1 MVARWT
7 DGIQEGS
14 APGAIRHNPGEE
26 SRSNDGHVEEANNKG
41 RSIERSKRAR
51 VHWKTEKL
59 SNGKRKIGA
68 GKKAKTRKQCS
79 ISCAKGSLLRR
90 CKENELRLLLHL
102 MHSLRSS
109 SSFSASSL
117 LGPGPRT
124 DYVRG
129 KSTASTRLVVDHSE
143 LH

>member
-59 SNGKRKIGA
+59 SDGKRKIGA
-68 GKKAKTRKQCS
+68 GKKAKSRNSVRLAMLRDHCFDDARRMSSGCCS
-79 ISCAKGSLLRR
+79 TSCTASGAPPPSLSLL
-90 CKENELRLLLHL
+90 C
-102 MHSLRSS
+102 SD
-109 SSFSASSL
+109 
-117 LGPGPRT
+117 P
-124 DYVRG
+124 VRAR
-129 KSTASTRLVVDHSE
+129 TASVASRLRRLAWWSTTPN
-143 LH
+143 